1 MPHNRHEPQIR
12 RLDSRA
18 ADFQTRFAEFL
29 TDKREVAVDVNQAV
43 AEILAQVQSRGDE
56 AVLDYTRKFDRVD
69 YDIGNLRLPGAE
81 LDQAMAS
88 VPSEQIQALQDLGAG
103 IQLDVA
109 PLEEEID
116 GLRNQILA
124 GEVAER
130 EGLVEL
136 QNLLADYEAA
146 AEPYRSGITTILS
159 AVQHRSLQAA
169 MFETRPYLD
178 QGVLGARAGYGR
190 GVAYGRGLS
199 PGFGYGVRPAYG
211 RGGAMG
217 FRGNMALGAW
227 GGVGLGAGRAGRNFL
242 RFSPRGI
249 RYRR

>member
-1 MPHNRHEPQIR
+1 MPG
-12 RLDSRA
+12 SK
-18 ADFQTRFAEFL
+18 RFLLVFL
-29 TDKREVAVDVNQAV
+29 ILAV
-43 AEILAQVQSRGDE
+43 AGGADALSAQRGLGYGGLGLNGLGPRLGENVALALDLQS
-56 AVLDYTRKFDRVD
+56 
-69 YDIGNLRLPGAE
+69 E
-81 LDQAMAS
+81 LGLS
-88 VPSEQIQALQDLGAG
+88 SEQIQALQDLGAG

-130 EGLVEL
+130 DGLVEL

-217 FRGNMALGAW
+217 FRGNMALGAR